1 MDRYTRREL
10 KQDEYQ
16 NVYQEFERF
25 AKTHYK
31 QILGVVGALIVVA
44 GIGTGLKLYMDR
56 QEAAANA
63 DLGAALQTFHAYV
76 GPPSQNIGLALTFTT
91 AREKYKKALTQFSD
105 LARKYPRQKAGEIAR
120 YHIGVCQSGLGD
132 HASAIK
138 TLEAAEH
145 TSDANIA
152 ALAKLALAGEYA
164 STGKLAEAEKLYQ
177 DLADHPTLT
186 VPKATALMAL
196 ASADRASNPAKSR
209 QIYEGLLADKDLSAN
224 NSLVADLKEQ
234 LSDLP
239 K

>member
-10 KQDEYQ
+10 KQDEFQ

-25 AKTHYK
+25 ARSHYK
-31 QILGVVGALIVVA
+31 QILAAVGALILVA
-44 GIGTGLKLYMDR
+44 GLVAALRLYMDR

-76 GPPSQNIGLALTFTT
+76 GPPSQNLGLAVSFATPQ
-91 AREKYKKALTQFSD
+91 EKYKKALTQFSD
-105 LARKYPRQKAGEIAR
+105 VARQYPRQKAGEIAR
-120 YHIGVCQSGLGD
+120 YHIGVCQSELGD
-132 HASAIK
+132 HAGAIK

-164 STGKLAEAEKLYQ
+164 STGKLADAEKLYQ

-186 VPKATALMAL
+186 VPKATSLMAL
-196 ASADRASNPAKSR
+196 ASADRATKPAKSR

-224 NSLVADLKEQ
+224 NSLVSDLKEQ